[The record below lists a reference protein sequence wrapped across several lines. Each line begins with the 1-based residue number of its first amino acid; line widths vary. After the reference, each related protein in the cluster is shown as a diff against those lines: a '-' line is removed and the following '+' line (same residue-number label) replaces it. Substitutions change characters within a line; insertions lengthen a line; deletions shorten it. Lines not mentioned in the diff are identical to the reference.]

1 MITIIFT
8 PKTNRKSRKKTI
20 PHFDCVCKS
29 RRVLTVFISIPFGTE
44 QLLGTLRFS
53 EWKNYRQLINTMPLC
68 AFSLHRFSDNF
79 TRQLA
84 GVCSLFYQQFSHLM
98 GHGSSLLGKYSS
110 FSHAVWDFPLPLGE
124 QACKCFPLAKH
135 QVRLLLLLFMFFSV
149 CGCKCE
155 LFICC
160 CIFFLLRFLFLLLQF
175 FLGFFPLLQEQ
186 LLGQHLAKFSLYIW
200 RGKCREC
207 WSFSCSP
214 HQTPYS
220 SHAPGI

>member
-1 MITIIFT
+1 
-8 PKTNRKSRKKTI
+8 
-20 PHFDCVCKS
+20 
-29 RRVLTVFISIPFGTE
+29 
-44 QLLGTLRFS
+44 
-53 EWKNYRQLINTMPLC
+53 MPLC

-110 FSHAVWDFPLPLGE
+110 FSHAVQDFPLLLGE

-160 CIFFLLRFLFLLLQF
+160 CIFFLFRFLFLLLQF

-200 RGKCREC
+200 RGNAASVGVFLLPLTK
-207 WSFSCSP
+207 P
-214 HQTPYS
+214 LIPVMLPAYKVTQLVTVK
-220 SHAPGI
+220 GK